1 MATIRPISMALT
13 IPRSMSPAMLRKLHL
28 LAEQR
33 CAYFIELH
41 QSGRWRHYY
50 TAEQLAAQMREA
62 AQIAERSQ
70 QMLDASGA
78 SAQAP
83 QPNVIPLFAKAS

>member
-1 MATIRPISMALT
+1 
-13 IPRSMSPAMLRKLHL
+13 MSAAMLRKLHL

-41 QSGRWRHYY
+41 QSGRWQHYY

-62 AQIAERSQ
+62 AQIAARSQ
-70 QMLDASGA
+70 QMVDAAGA
-78 SAQAP
+78 AAEVP

>member
-1 MATIRPISMALT
+1 
-13 IPRSMSPAMLRKLHL
+13 MSPAMLHKLHS

-50 TAEQLAAQMREA
+50 TAEQLTAQMREA
-62 AQIAERSQ
+62 AEIVERFQ
-70 QMLDASGA
+70 QMVDAA
-78 SAQAP
+78 DATAP
-83 QPNVIPLFAKAS
+83 AAPNVIPLFARAS